1 MHNSDIIRDLQI
13 IFYDVLD
20 LCDLRL
26 TDESNASNVE
36 GWDSLA
42 HINLVVA
49 IEKRYNIKFALAE
62 LRSLNN
68 VGEMADLIV
77 KKTSL
82 QGAKGRNGCPR
93 RCISFRSRKY

>member
-1 MHNSDIIRDLQI
+1 MQDLQI
-13 IFYDVLD
+13 IFSDVLD
-20 LCDLRL
+20 LPDLCL
-26 TDESNASNVE
+26 TAESNASNVE

-62 LRSLNN
+62 LRGLNN

-77 KKTSL
+77 KKTSS
-82 QGAKGRNGCPR
+82 QPAQ
-93 RCISFRSRKY
+93 

>member
-1 MHNSDIIRDLQI
+1 MRSSEVIQDLQI
-13 IFYDVLD
+13 IFSDVLD
-20 LCDLRL
+20 LPDLCL
-26 TDESNASNVE
+26 TAESNASNVE

-62 LRSLNN
+62 LRGLNN

-77 KKTSL
+77 KKTSS
-82 QGAKGRNGCPR
+82 QPAQ
-93 RCISFRSRKY
+93 